1 MKLAARVVTLC
12 LLGGVL
18 LIPGTAAAQDAE
30 PHPAATYR
38 KALMQSMRQ
47 HVGALRSLAS
57 GAVAF
62 EGHAAHHAEAL
73 HGIASMAGD
82 AFPEG
87 TGGEGSRALDTIWE
101 DWDAFTEEL
110 AGLQAAAAQV
120 QAAASGGDAEAL
132 QGAVRSFGSTCRSC
146 HDAYRGPADG
156 GR

>member
-57 GAVAF
+57 G
-62 EGHAAHHAEAL
+62 GDAEAL
-73 HGIASMAGD
+73 QGAVRSFGS
-82 AFPEG
+82 
-87 TGGEGSRALDTIWE
+87 TGRSCHAEGSRALDTIWE